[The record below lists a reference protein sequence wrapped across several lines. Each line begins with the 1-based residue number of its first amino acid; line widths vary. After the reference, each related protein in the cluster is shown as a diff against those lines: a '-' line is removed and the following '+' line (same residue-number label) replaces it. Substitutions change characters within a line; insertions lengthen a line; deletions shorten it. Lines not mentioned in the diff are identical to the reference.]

1 MTPYTHNEP
10 LDAEQLEA
18 IEASEAAISVLAG
31 PGSGKTRTL
40 AHRARHL
47 LLGDSGSLALLLTFT
62 NKAAA
67 EMKSRAL
74 AIGDLQQERIHAT
87 TFHGF
92 GAGFLKSH
100 GDLVG
105 IDADFEILDQE
116 ERDEFAAEVAR
127 TLGINNRVHGWS
139 TGRLRQRDM
148 GESLRSFGEAY
159 EDAKRADGL
168 VDFED
173 LVVYPARILTER
185 PDISRI
191 YASEY
196 CHILIDE
203 FQDTNAAQFATV
215 QALAAY
221 SKTVSVFADDDQA
234 IMQFAGAEAANVH
247 MFSHELD
254 AKTYPLTKN
263 YRCREEIVTR
273 ANLLIAADPAASGR
287 QMKADKEGGTVELR
301 TFGSTAE
308 ESEVVATEISALVEG
323 EAMGPAEIAVL
334 VRQSGRAYELVE
346 ALIEHGVPV
355 TDWRGATHQ
364 SDGRRLLCMCCS
376 VLKSTLRT
384 RQASRLSEFLGV
396 ELIEER
402 DSHKF
407 LTAHTANPIATEL
420 LALRGEAF
428 DGATPQEV
436 ARRAHA
442 AICIHDEGA
451 GRQVLPLIEA
461 IEDFERFDPDFSI
474 EQLMVE
480 LALKSGGR
488 SPTQGGGVKIASLH
502 GTKGLQW
509 RRVYLVGLEEGKLPD
524 FRADEEGTVPN
535 ERRACFVGVCRTEDD
550 LVLTYSRTFKGFE
563 QEPSRFLEE
572 MDLI

>member
-1 MTPYTHNEP
+1 MKPYKHDEP
-10 LDAEQLEA
+10 LDAEQLAA
-18 IEASEAAISVLAG
+18 IEASEPAISVLAG

-47 LLGDSGSLALLLTFT
+47 LLGDNESLALLLTFT

-74 AIGDLQQERIHAT
+74 AVGDLQQSRIQAT

-92 GAGFLKSH
+92 GTKFLKSH
-100 GDLVG
+100 GNLVG

-127 TLGINNRVHGWS
+127 TLGINNRVHSWS
-139 TGRLRQRDM
+139 NSRLRQREM
-148 GESLRSFGEAY
+148 RESLRSFGEAY

-173 LVVYPARILTER
+173 LVVYPAQILTDR
-185 PDISRI
+185 PDMAQI
-191 YASEY
+191 YGSQY
-196 CHILIDE
+196 RHILIDE

-215 QALAAY
+215 QALAVH
-221 SKTVSVFADDDQA
+221 SETVSVFADDDQA

-247 MFSHELD
+247 MFSQELQ
-254 AKTYPLTKN
+254 AKVYPLTKN
-263 YRCREEIVTR
+263 YRCRDEIVTR
-273 ANLLIAADPAASGR
+273 ANLLIAADPDASGR

-301 TFGSTAE
+301 TFASTSEEAE
-308 ESEVVATEISALVEG
+308 IVADEISTLVENQV
-323 EAMGPAEIAVL
+323 MGPAEIAVL

-346 ALIEHGVPV
+346 ALTRKGVPV

-364 SDGRRLLCMCCS
+364 SDGRRQLCICCS
-376 VLKSTLRT
+376 VLNSTLRT
-384 RQASRLSEFLGV
+384 RQASRLSEFLDV

-407 LTAHTANPIATEL
+407 LTAHSANPVAAEL
-420 LALRGEAF
+420 LSLREEAF
-428 DGATPQEV
+428 AGASPQAV
-436 ARRAHA
+436 VRRAHA
-442 AICIHDEGA
+442 AICIHDEEA
-451 GRQVLPLIEA
+451 GQRVLPLIEA
-461 IEDFERFDPDFSI
+461 VEDFEQFDPDFSI

-480 LALKSGGR
+480 LSLKSGGR

-509 RRVYLVGLEEGKLPD
+509 QRVYLVGLEEGKLPD
-524 FRADEEGTVPN
+524 FRADEEGTIPN
-535 ERRACFVGVCRTEDD
+535 ERRACFVGVCRAEDD
-550 LVLTYSRTFKGFE
+550 LILTYSRTFKGFE

-572 MDLI
+572 MELI